1 MNALM
6 KPANQSY
13 RKRTRLRVRLLLIS
27 LSLVLMFPVTV
38 GQAKLLFQI
47 NPSRDRAQALLD
59 TLTAEERVGQLFLV
73 TFTGTDIGQD
83 SQIFDL
89 IVNHHIGGVILQ
101 KENDNFT
108 ASPQTLTQAFQLVRE
123 LQTAEWSASQAA
135 QIDPATNQ
143 EFTPAFIPLFVGLS
157 QEGNGSPYD
166 QIFNGNTALPSQM
179 ALGATWQPDLAQQV
193 GTVLGAELSALGMNI
208 LLGPSLDVLES
219 PREKGTDDLGVRSF
233 SGDPFW
239 VGEMGSAY
247 VSGIHE
253 GSSGR
258 IAVIAKHFPGHG
270 SSDRL
275 PEEEV
280 ATVRKSLEQLK
291 QIELPPFYAV
301 TGNAQSPAATVDGL
315 LASHI
320 RYQGFQ
326 GNIRETTR
334 PVSLDRQ
341 AFDQLMSLPPLAI
354 WRENGGMMVSENL
367 GSHAFRRFVDPT
379 GSDFQARFI
388 ARDSFLTGNDLLF
401 LGSEFVATND
411 PDYYTTILH
420 TITFFA
426 QKYREDPAFQQQVD
440 ASALRILTLKYRLYK
455 DIFTL
460 SQVLPDQDG
469 LANLGKSSQ
478 TTFQVAQEA
487 ATLISPSLADLAET
501 LPESPNLND
510 QIVFI
515 SQVRTAQQ
523 CSECPVQQVFAQDAL
538 EQAVIRL
545 YGPSAGGQV
554 LQRNLESYSFEDL
567 VALLDQNDQVDLTVL
582 ETDLQQANWIVF
594 SMLNVSTN
602 SPQSQALSRFL
613 AERPDLFRQ
622 KNLVVFAF
630 DAPYYLDATEI
641 SKLNAYYGLY
651 SKTPQFVE
659 VAARLLFGELLA
671 PPGDLP
677 VSVPGVD
684 YDLISATAPDPA
696 QTIQLF
702 LDLPEPGPSTGTE
715 TPEPIPPPLF
725 EVSDLIPVR
734 TGIILDHNGHPV
746 PDDTPVDFVLVLGGT
761 ETSIQTEITQAG
773 IARTSFLVEASGALE
788 IHANSDPAMESTV
801 IQFDI
806 SSGEV
811 STSVSPATILPTE
824 SPTSEPL
831 PTSSPTPE
839 PTLAPPA
846 RNSPDFIDWLLAL
859 VVATMSGSGAY
870 WIAKMLAGFRW
881 GVRSSLLALSGGLL
895 GYTYLALGLPGSLQ
909 FLHSSG
915 AWGVVI
921 VTLLGSGLG
930 WGAAWGWQ
938 RINEN
943 KG

>member
-1 MNALM
+1 M
-6 KPANQSY
+6 KPVRQNY
-13 RKRTRLRVRLLLIS
+13 RKRTKLRVKLLFLS
-27 LSLVLMFPVTV
+27 LSLVLMLPVAV
-38 GQAKLLFQI
+38 GQAKPLSQTS
-47 NPSRDRAQALLD
+47 PSRDRAQALLD

-108 ASPQTLTQAFQLVRE
+108 ASPQTLTQAFQLVRG
-123 LQTAEWSASQAA
+123 LQTAEWSASQSA
-135 QIDPATNQ
+135 QIDLATNQ

-157 QEGNGSPYD
+157 QEGNGAPYD
-166 QIFNGNTALPSQM
+166 QIINGTTPLPSQM
-179 ALGATWQPDLAQQV
+179 ALGATWHPDLAQQV
-193 GTVLGAELSALGMNI
+193 GAVLGTELSALGMNL
-208 LLGPSLDVLES
+208 LLGPSLDVLDS
-219 PREKGTDDLGVRSF
+219 PREQGTDDLGVRSF

-239 VGEMGSAY
+239 VGEMGSAF

-253 GSSGR
+253 GSAGR

-275 PEEEV
+275 PEDEV

-301 TGNAQSPAATVDGL
+301 TGNAKSPLATVDGL

-334 PVSLDRQ
+334 PVSMDRQ

-401 LGSEFVATND
+401 LGSEFISTND
-411 PDYYTTILH
+411 PDYYTTILR
-420 TITFFA
+420 TLTFFA

-440 ASALRILTLKYRLYK
+440 TSALRILTLKYRLYK

-460 SQVLPDQDG
+460 SQVLPAQDG

-478 TTFQVAQEA
+478 ITFQVAQEA

-501 LPESPNLND
+501 LPVSPNLND
-510 QIVFI
+510 RIVFI
-515 SQVRTAQQ
+515 SQVRAAQQ
-523 CSECPVQQVFAQDAL
+523 CSECPVQQVFAKDAL
-538 EQAVIRL
+538 EKAVFRL
-545 YGPSAGGQV
+545 YGPSSGGQV

-567 VALLDQNDQVDLTVL
+567 EALLNQNNQVDLTTI
-582 ETDLQQANWIVF
+582 ETSLQQGNWIVF
-594 SMLNVSTN
+594 SVLNVSTN
-602 SPQSQALSRFL
+602 SPQSKVLSRFL

-622 KNLVVFAF
+622 KKLVVFAF

-715 TPEPIPPPLF
+715 TPEPTPAPVF
-725 EVSDLIPVR
+725 EVGDLIPVR

-746 PDDTPVDFVLVLGGT
+746 PDNTPVDFILLLGET
-761 ETSIQTEITQAG
+761 QTSIQTAITQAG
-773 IARTSFLVEASGALE
+773 IARTSFLVEASGTLE
-788 IHANSDPAMESTV
+788 ILANSDPAMESTE
-801 IQFDI
+801 IKFDI
-806 SSGEV
+806 PPGIV
-811 STSVSPATILPTE
+811 ATSASPPIIPATE
-824 SPTSEPL
+824 SPTLEPL
-831 PTSSPTPE
+831 PTSTPTSE

-846 RNSPDFIDWLLAL
+846 PNSPDFIDWFLAL
-859 VVATMSGSGAY
+859 VVAAMTGTGSY
-870 WIAKMLAGFRW
+870 WISKMLGGYRW

-895 GYTYLALGLPGSLQ
+895 GYTYLALELPGSVQ
-909 FLHSSG
+909 FLQSTG
-915 AWGVVI
+915 TWGVVI
-921 VTLLGSGLG
+921 VTILGSGLG
-930 WGAAWGWQ
+930 WGAALSWH
-938 RINEN
+938 RINEQR
-943 KG
+943 G